1 MLRASRSLGVAVFWT
16 KVSHQMRE
24 PLGPLLFVLEL
35 LVSKE
40 SLSPVGVEMVQALK
54 RGVEHETRN
63 IEELLSVIEVWS
75 PKEVHSN
82 E

>member
-1 MLRASRSLGVAVFWT
+1 
-16 KVSHQMRE
+16 MRE
-24 PLGPLLFVLEL
+24 PLGPLLFALEL